1 MMLQPQVLESMHWLH
16 TCLTLRCV
24 QANRHAGAAT
34 STSLYQLVWA
44 VYVRL
49 HAHMVSMCHCVGGM
63 AQVVLVRDMS
73 ALEQLPPELTN
84 SNALIMTVGQ
94 SKGLEF
100 DDVFIVN
107 FFGDSPCTPE
117 WRVLMTLLDKAR
129 EGTMDVPAGVTWTE
143 VAKAAEEAGA
153 LRPLDFDERQHR

>member
-1 MMLQPQVLESMHWLH
+1 MGG
-16 TCLTLRCV
+16 CLIL
-24 QANRHAGAAT
+24 
-34 STSLYQLVWA
+34 
-44 VYVRL
+44 
-49 HAHMVSMCHCVGGM
+49 
-63 AQVVLVRDMS
+63 QVVLVRDMS
-73 ALEQLPPELTN
+73 ALEQLPSELTN

-129 EGTMDVPAGVTWTE
+129 EGTMEVPAGVTWTE
-143 VAKAAEEAGA
+143 VVKAAEEAGA